1 MKTVFM
7 RSSTSLLRNSDDIFS
22 VGFFH
27 QTTDAF
33 CLADH
38 SLRSSPDS
46 AGAYK
51 HSQRGHIDCIPFGDN
66 ENIGRF
72 SGSFTR
78 CIGRHQRS
86 RHNHPD
92 ECATRNDVWL
102 SRGGTGRP
110 ASRNT
115 PSRAPSYYARGPPGT
130 LRECTPPAADG

>member
-27 QTTDAF
+27 
-33 CLADH
+33 
-38 SLRSSPDS
+38 
-46 AGAYK
+46 YK
-51 HSQRGHIDCIPFGDN
+51 HSQRGHIDRIPFGDN
-66 ENIGRF
+66 ENIDRF

-86 RHNHPD
+86 RHNHPG

-102 SRGGTGRP
+102 SPGGTGWP
-110 ASRNT
+110 ASRST
-115 PSRAPSYYARGPPGT
+115 PSRAPSYYACGRWV
-130 LRECTPPAADG
+130 DGSLWKAGARMATNSQWMSAYDPS